1 MLLSN
6 CLKNRMS
13 VCVGSTV
20 PSSLLARRTGRGL
33 CTCSAS
39 TVPLADFWHTYPAF
53 PNCIYNSIFKSRFV
67 FFYQLRKTGI
77 QEPSENSLSSKSR
90 APRTTPPL
98 QLNETE
104 NTEQDDL
111 PADCSAVYN
120 RGEHTSGVYTIKPR
134 NSQGFNVYCDTQS
147 GSPWTLI
154 QHRKDGSQDFNETWE
169 NYEKGFGR
177 LDGEFWLGLE
187 KIYAIVQQSN
197 YILRLEL
204 QDWKDSKHYVEYSF
218 HLGSHETNYT
228 LHVAE
233 IAGNIPGALP
243 EHTDLMF
250 STWNHRAKGQLYCP
264 ESYSGISLMTTLS
277 SKYPLQFYLLSIIG
291 SLKY

>member
-1 MLLSN
+1 M
-6 CLKNRMS
+6 
-13 VCVGSTV
+13 
-20 PSSLLARRTGRGL
+20 
-33 CTCSAS
+33 
-39 TVPLADFWHTYPAF
+39 
-53 PNCIYNSIFKSRFV
+53 
-67 FFYQLRKTGI
+67 
-77 QEPSENSLSSKSR
+77 
-90 APRTTPPL
+90 
-98 QLNETE
+98 
-104 NTEQDDL
+104 
-111 PADCSAVYN
+111 
-120 RGEHTSGVYTIKPR
+120 
-134 NSQGFNVYCDTQS
+134 
-147 GSPWTLI
+147 
-154 QHRKDGSQDFNETWE
+154 
-169 NYEKGFGR
+169 
-177 LDGEFWLGLE
+177 GLE

>member
-104 NTEQDDL
+104 NTEQDGKIIR
-111 PADCSAVYN
+111 AV
-120 RGEHTSGVYTIKPR
+120 
-134 NSQGFNVYCDTQS
+134 
-147 GSPWTLI
+147 
-154 QHRKDGSQDFNETWE
+154 
-169 NYEKGFGR
+169 
-177 LDGEFWLGLE
+177 
-187 KIYAIVQQSN
+187 
-197 YILRLEL
+197 
-204 QDWKDSKHYVEYSF
+204 
-218 HLGSHETNYT
+218 
-228 LHVAE
+228 
-233 IAGNIPGALP
+233 
-243 EHTDLMF
+243 F
-250 STWNHRAKGQLYCP
+250 STKFPILKTWSDLDKSKNLYIANAITKC
-264 ESYSGISLMTTLS
+264 
-277 SKYPLQFYLLSIIG
+277 
-291 SLKY
+291 